1 MVLNVICT
9 VFELTVPFGHIGD
22 KEMLHQT
29 LRALVKVTWESDFAL
44 QNFLIDSHR
53 VFIVEGVN
61 SGDHLVSKDTKS
73 PPIYRFSMA
82 LIEKYLRR

>member
-1 MVLNVICT
+1 MVLNIICT
-9 VFELTVPFGHIGD
+9 VFELTVPFGHISD
-22 KEMLHQT
+22 KEVLHQT

-61 SGDHLVSKDTKS
+61 SCDHLVSKNTKG
-73 PPIYRFSMA
+73 PPIYGFTMA
-82 LIEKYLRR
+82 LVEKYLWR